1 MRIESYIEHGWK
13 KQGSLYEALGLN
25 RKEPG
30 SLSVVGAGGKTT
42 VIARLMKEHEK
53 RGIPVVVS
61 TTTHIQQIKAS
72 YFLDKPSG
80 QRMRQILKDKGK
92 VWMGYPCGNGKIK
105 AFTEQEQ
112 KKLLDEAIAMGAC
125 VLIEADGAKGR
136 PCKAPADY
144 EPVLHPDTV
153 LVLSVYGLQAIGAA
167 IEDSCLRVDKVE
179 EILGKSGQDILTTH
193 DIAILAAS
201 RKGGRKGVA
210 SSMDYQVILN
220 QADDER
226 LKEAA
231 AGIGEEL
238 FRQGIRRVHRTTGLS
253 EETGQLRVSGQTRL
267 GGQEGT
273 EE

>member
-1 MRIESYIEHGWK
+1 MRIESYIEDGWK

-25 RKEPG
+25 NREPG
-30 SLSVVGAGGKTT
+30 ILSVVGAGGKTT

-238 FRQGIRRVHRTTGLS
+238 FRQGIRRVLRTTGLS

>member
-1 MRIESYIEHGWK
+1 
-13 KQGSLYEALGLN
+13 
-25 RKEPG
+25 
-30 SLSVVGAGGKTT
+30 
-42 VIARLMKEHEK
+42 
-53 RGIPVVVS
+53 
-61 TTTHIQQIKAS
+61 
-72 YFLDKPSG
+72 
-80 QRMRQILKDKGK
+80 
-92 VWMGYPCGNGKIK
+92 
-105 AFTEQEQ
+105 
-112 KKLLDEAIAMGAC
+112 MGAC

>member
-1 MRIESYIEHGWK
+1 MRIESYIEDGWK

-25 RKEPG
+25 K
-30 SLSVVGAGGKTT
+30 
-42 VIARLMKEHEK
+42 KEHEK

-61 TTTHIQQIKAS
+61 TTTHIQQIKTS

-80 QRMRQILKDKGK
+80 QRMRQILKDEGK
-92 VWMGYPCGNGKIK
+92 VWMGHPCGNRKIK
-105 AFTEQEQ
+105 AFPEQEQ
-112 KKLLDEAIAMGAC
+112 KKLLEEARSMGAR
-125 VLIEADGAKGR
+125 VLLESDGAKGH

-144 EPVLHPDTV
+144 EPVLHPDTD
-153 LVLSVYGLQAIGAA
+153 LVLSVYGLQAIGAT
-167 IEDSCLRVDKVE
+167 IEDSCLRVDKVA

-201 RKGGRKGVA
+201 RKGGRKGVD
-210 SSMDYQVILN
+210 SLVDYQVILN

-253 EETGQLRVSGQTRL
+253 EETGQLRVSGQ
-267 GGQEGT
+267 
-273 EE
+273 

>member
-1 MRIESYIEHGWK
+1 MRIESYIEDGWK

-30 SLSVVGAGGKTT
+30 ILSVVGAGGKTT

-167 IEDSCLRVDKVE
+167 IEDSCLRVDKV
-179 EILGKSGQDILTTH
+179 
-193 DIAILAAS
+193 
-201 RKGGRKGVA
+201 
-210 SSMDYQVILN
+210 
-220 QADDER
+220 
-226 LKEAA
+226 
-231 AGIGEEL
+231 
-238 FRQGIRRVHRTTGLS
+238 
-253 EETGQLRVSGQTRL
+253 
-267 GGQEGT
+267 
-273 EE
+273 